1 MTSAIT
7 PAFTTREYRDKIRSV
22 SRLICRKGHDAMRE
36 YWHVIEAARQFKLYH
51 RIDIFTPYDYQQRW
65 FASGAMF
72 RLRLLSAANRIGKT
86 YSAATEFTYHATGDY
101 PAWWQGFICP
111 VPSGITP
118 NIMWAIGVS
127 EESTRKVLQKELL
140 GTADARRRD
149 EIGTGSIP
157 RECIDLSSLVTF
169 RETIKSVRIWHKS
182 GGQSEIH
189 FYSATQDESVLMGQA
204 IVFAWVDEQSP
215 DEVSLI
221 GQCTTRTATTGGC
234 VAVTAT
240 PELGVTD
247 FYAQCKD
254 DKTGKI
260 YFQNATWYDCPHFT
274 PEIIEEMLAR
284 TPYFQRKMRS
294 LGIPVM
300 GVGAIYPYSDEEI
313 TCAPFPIPDS
323 WSVMAA
329 LDFGYS
335 GISDPSIILFIAYN
349 PETDTRYVFG
359 EWSSEM
365 DRDAYANSHLPDYMA
380 RKLTGDAPDDWT
392 LNSGKPE
399 GEFDAL
405 GFPGIVVKSPHDGN
419 GIQPGTQQT
428 RAEIM
433 RKIGAN
439 VHPQLFE
446 IPPDLLP
453 LENNKRSLTG
463 SIALCAQWFKDGKLK
478 IFTSCIETMR
488 ELRLYQWQ
496 QKGSR
501 SVPADKD
508 NHFMDA
514 MRIGAI
520 RVSYDGD
527 YMSAARS
534 RVPDEYNDEN
544 TYITSMGAFDL

>member
-1 MTSAIT
+1 
-7 PAFTTREYRDKIRSV
+7 
-22 SRLICRKGHDAMRE
+22 
-36 YWHVIEAARQFKLYH
+36 
-51 RIDIFTPYDYQQRW
+51 
-65 FASGAMF
+65 
-72 RLRLLSAANRIGKT
+72 
-86 YSAATEFTYHATGDY
+86 
-101 PAWWQGFICP
+101 
-111 VPSGITP
+111 
-118 NIMWAIGVS
+118 
-127 EESTRKVLQKELL
+127 
-140 GTADARRRD
+140 
-149 EIGTGSIP
+149 
-157 RECIDLSSLVTF
+157 
-169 RETIKSVRIWHKS
+169 
-182 GGQSEIH
+182 
-189 FYSATQDESVLMGQA
+189 MGQA

-313 TCAPFPIPDS
+313 TCAPFPIPDH
-323 WSVMAA
+323 WHVLAA

-365 DRDAYANSHLPDYMA
+365 ERDAYANSHLPDYMA

-501 SVPADKD
+501 SIPADKD

-534 RVPDEYNDEN
+534 RVPVEINDDN
-544 TYITSMGAFDL
+544 SYIDDMGAFDL